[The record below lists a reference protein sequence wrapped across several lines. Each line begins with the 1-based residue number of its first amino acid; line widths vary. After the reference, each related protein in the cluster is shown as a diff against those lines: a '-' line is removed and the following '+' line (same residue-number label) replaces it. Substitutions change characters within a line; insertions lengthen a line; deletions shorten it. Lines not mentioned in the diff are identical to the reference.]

1 MITQLQ
7 VFRAGG
13 VVPVVAGEKLV
24 LKAGDVLRVA
34 VSAFYQG
41 KKGDFTLY
49 GSIGTRHALEF
60 DEILVGRGILSCPES
75 LYTPTLVN
83 GSVDIEI
90 VGAGMLG
97 MGGIS
102 EGTDYDLYV
111 KIEEIPSVS
120 DEVDDCID
128 IAALPSIWD
137 MIGPLLVIGLMMGIM
152 SMITPMLKEGF
163 S

>member
-13 VVPVVAGEKLV
+13 VVPAVAGEKLV
-24 LKAGDVLRVA
+24 LTAGDVLRVS

-41 KKGDFTLY
+41 KGGDFTLY
-49 GSIGTRHALEF
+49 GSIGTRYPYEF

-75 LYTPTLVN
+75 LYTPTPVT

-111 KIEEIPSVS
+111 KIEEIPSVW

-128 IAALPSIWD
+128 ITALPGILD
-137 MIGPLLVIGLMMGIM
+137 TIGPLLVLGIM
-152 SMITPMLKEGF
+152 MFVVSKITPMMKEGG
-163 S
+163 